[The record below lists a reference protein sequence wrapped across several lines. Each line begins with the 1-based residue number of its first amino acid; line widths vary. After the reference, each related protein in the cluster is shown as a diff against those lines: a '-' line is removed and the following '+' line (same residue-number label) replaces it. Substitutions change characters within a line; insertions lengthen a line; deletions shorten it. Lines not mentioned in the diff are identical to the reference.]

1 MEILVI
7 DGQGGGLGRQLVA
20 AVKKAVPQAVVTAIG
35 TNSAAT
41 SAMLK
46 AGADRA
52 ATGENAVVVGCRR
65 ADVILGPI
73 GIVMADALLGEIT
86 PAMAQ
91 AVAQSDARRIL
102 IPANRCDTLVV
113 GVSAPIG
120 TLVEQAA
127 AAVLDGCR
135 NESVSE
141 NRIKIHKNK
150 MQKISCPPA
159 EEHDTFCISIIKA
172 ISSCHLPYGAACT
185 RMLGASAPQGRL
197 PADRLILL

>member
-20 AVKKAVPQAVVTAIG
+20 AVKKAVPQVVVTAIG
-35 TNSAAT
+35 TAAT

-135 NESVSE
+135 N
-141 NRIKIHKNK
+141 
-150 MQKISCPPA
+150 
-159 EEHDTFCISIIKA
+159 
-172 ISSCHLPYGAACT
+172 
-185 RMLGASAPQGRL
+185 
-197 PADRLILL
+197 